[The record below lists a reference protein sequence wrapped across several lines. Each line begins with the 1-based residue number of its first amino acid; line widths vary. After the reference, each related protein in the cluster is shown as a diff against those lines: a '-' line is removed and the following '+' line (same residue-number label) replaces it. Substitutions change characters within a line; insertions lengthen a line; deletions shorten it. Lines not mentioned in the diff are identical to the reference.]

1 VVPILNSGGVAGTFR
16 DLDFAGLEKKKRRAG
31 TRKNQNNQTNND
43 DRQYGGSACDPAP
56 GAMVVP
62 MGGRHL
68 AGGGVLAA

>member
-1 VVPILNSGGVAGTFR
+1 LEGWPEHFVKWILPGSK
-16 DLDFAGLEKKKRRAG
+16 KKKRRAG